1 MIRTAR
7 PLALLTLV
15 GILAACGDADVPV
28 ASETVA
34 QGPLTLVVRGEG
46 ELRSAKP
53 TPLTVPGKNWA
64 QRQVEWMVPEGSLV
78 KKGELLARF
87 ISPEGEQQLAQAM
100 IDLQRNA
107 LARAAKESG
116 LVSTQG
122 RVEVDLSQVAVQLG
136 IAQRYAD
143 ADLSTVARNQVLD
156 AVEDKEYLQV
166 RQGVL
171 QWQRDQSGVRG
182 GAELAVLDAQRA
194 TFDMNAQTRK
204 ADLDALELRAPN
216 DGVLLLATNWSGDK
230 PMVGANL
237 RAGFEFGNL
246 PDTSTMEVEIDL
258 PQIEAQGVQAG
269 AAVVLH
275 PLGRPD
281 QRIDSKLSWVAS
293 AAKVRNRESPVK
305 FLSMSAP
312 IPADAIERYRL
323 IPGQRFAASVV
334 LLDARDAI
342 AVPNVAIEQ
351 RDDRHWVQVKQ
362 GNDYVAREV
371 KLGVRGTARSQVL
384 SGLEPGDQ
392 VRLSQVEVPAPGD
405 DSDKDADKD
414 KDTTDADDDGADD
427 DAEGK
432 RA

>member
-1 MIRTAR
+1 MKRMTR
-7 PLALLTLV
+7 SVFVLALAMA
-15 GILAACGDADVPV
+15 LAACGSDEMPV

-34 QGPLTLVVRGEG
+34 QGPLVITVRGEG
-46 ELRSAKP
+46 ELRSSKP

-64 QRQVEWMVPEGSLV
+64 QRQVVEMVPEGSLV
-78 KKGELLARF
+78 KKGEVLARF
-87 ISPEGEQQLAQAM
+87 VSPEGEQQLAQAM

-116 LVSTQG
+116 LESAQG
-122 RVEVDLSQVAVQLG
+122 RVEVDLSLVAVQLG

-156 AVEDKEYLQV
+156 AIEDKEYLQV

-171 QWQRDQSGVRG
+171 QSQRDQSDVRG

-194 TFDMNAQTRK
+194 TFDMTAKTRK
-204 ADLDALELRAPN
+204 DDLDALELRAPN

-237 RAGFEFGNL
+237 RAGFEFGTL
-246 PDTSTMEVEIDL
+246 PDTSAMEVEIDL

-269 AAVVLH
+269 DAVVLH

-305 FLSMSAP
+305 FLSMRAP
-312 IPADAIERYRL
+312 VPADAIERYRL

-334 LLDARDAI
+334 LLDAKDAM

-362 GNDYVAREV
+362 GADYVAREV
-371 KLGVRGTARSQVL
+371 TLGVRGTARSQVVK
-384 SGLEPGDQ
+384 GLKPGDQ

-405 DSDKDADKD
+405 EAKDKDA
-414 KDTTDADDDGADD
+414 TGADGDAAAND
-427 DAEGK
+427 DIEGK
-432 RA
+432 NA

>member
-1 MIRTAR
+1 MIRVLR
-7 PLALLTLV
+7 PALV
-15 GILAACGDADVPV
+15 MGVAAALAACGSDEMPV

-34 QGPLTLVVRGEG
+34 QGALTISVRGEG

-64 QRQVEWMVPEGSLV
+64 QRQVVEMVPEGSLV
-78 KKGELLARF
+78 KKGDVLARF
-87 ISPEGEQQLAQAM
+87 VSPEGEQQLAQAM

-116 LVSTQG
+116 LESTQG
-122 RVEVDLSQVAVQLG
+122 RVEVDLSLVAVQLG

-156 AVEDKEYLQV
+156 AIEDKEYLQV
-166 RQGVL
+166 RQGTL

-194 TFDMNAQTRK
+194 TFDMTAKTRK
-204 ADLDALELRAPN
+204 DDLDALELRAPN

-237 RAGFEFGNL
+237 RAGFEFGSL

-269 AAVVLH
+269 DAVVLH

-281 QRIDSKLSWVAS
+281 QRIASKLSWVAS

-305 FLSMSAP
+305 FLSMRAP

-334 LLDARDAI
+334 LLDAKDAM

-362 GNDYVAREV
+362 GGDYVAREV
-371 KLGVRGTARSQVL
+371 TLGVRGTARSQVL
-384 SGLEPGDQ
+384 TGLKPGDQ

-405 DSDKDADKD
+405 DADDKD
-414 KDTTDADDDGADD
+414 KTDADGGDGKG
-427 DAEGK
+427 DATEGK
-432 RA
+432 TA

>member
-1 MIRTAR
+1 MIRRLRCA
-7 PLALLTLV
+7 ALLGVGMLV
-15 GILAACGDADVPV
+15 AACGSDEMPV

-34 QGPLTLVVRGEG
+34 QGPLTISVRGEG

-53 TPLTVPGKNWA
+53 TPLNVPGKNWA
-64 QRQVEWMVPEGSLV
+64 QRQVEWMLPEGSLV
-78 KKGELLARF
+78 KKGDVLARF
-87 ISPEGEQQLAQAM
+87 VSPEGEQQLAQAM

-116 LVSTQG
+116 LESAQG
-122 RVEVDLSQVAVQLG
+122 RVEVDLSRVAVQLG
-136 IAQRYAD
+136 IAQRYAG

-156 AVEDKEYLQV
+156 AIEDREYLQV

-194 TFDMNAQTRK
+194 TFDMSAKTRK
-204 ADLDALELRAPN
+204 DDLEALELRAPN
-216 DGVLLLATNWSGDK
+216 DGVLLLAANWSGDK
-230 PMVGANL
+230 PTVGANL
-237 RAGFEFGNL
+237 RAGFEFGSL

-269 AAVVLH
+269 DAVVLH

-281 QRIDSKLSWVAS
+281 QRIDSRLSWVAS

-305 FLSMSAP
+305 FLSMRAP

-334 LLDARDAI
+334 LLDAKNAM

-362 GNDYVAREV
+362 GNDYVSREV

-384 SGLEPGDQ
+384 SGLKPGEQ

-405 DSDKDADKD
+405 DGSVKDKDAGDAGGDGK
-414 KDTTDADDDGADD
+414 DADV
-427 DAEGK
+427 AEGK
-432 RA
+432 TA

>member
-1 MIRTAR
+1 MTRGLR
-7 PLALLTLV
+7 SALMV
-15 GILAACGDADVPV
+15 ALAAALVACGSDEMPV
-28 ASETVA
+28 ASETVV
-34 QGPLTLVVRGEG
+34 QGPLTISVRGEG

-53 TPLTVPGKNWA
+53 TPLNVPGKNWA
-64 QRQVEWMVPEGSLV
+64 QRQVAWMLPEGTLV
-78 KKGELLARF
+78 KKGDVLARF
-87 ISPEGEQQLAQAM
+87 VSPEGEQQLAQAM

-116 LVSTQG
+116 LESTQG
-122 RVEVDLSQVAVQLG
+122 RVEVDLSLVAVQLG

-156 AVEDKEYLQV
+156 AIEDKEYLQV
-166 RQGVL
+166 RQGTL

-194 TFDMNAQTRK
+194 TFDMAAKTRK
-204 ADLDALELRAPN
+204 DDLDALELRAPN

-237 RAGFEFGNL
+237 RAGFEFGSL

-269 AAVVLH
+269 DAVVLH

-281 QRIDSKLSWVAS
+281 QRIASKLSWVAS

-305 FLSMSAP
+305 FLSMRAP
-312 IPADAIERYRL
+312 IPADAIERFRL

-334 LLDARDAI
+334 LLDAKDAM

-362 GNDYVAREV
+362 GGDYVAREV
-371 KLGVRGTARSQVL
+371 TLGVRGTARSQVL
-384 SGLEPGDQ
+384 TGLKPGDQ

-405 DSDKDADKD
+405 DADDMDK
-414 KDTTDADDDGADD
+414 TDADGGDGQG
-427 DAEGK
+427 DASEGK
-432 RA
+432 TA

>member
-1 MIRTAR
+1 MIRRLRGA
-7 PLALLTLV
+7 ALLGVGMLV
-15 GILAACGDADVPV
+15 AACGSDEMPA

-34 QGPLTLVVRGEG
+34 QGPLTISVRGEG

-53 TPLTVPGKNWA
+53 TPLNVPGKNWA
-64 QRQVEWMVPEGSLV
+64 QRQVEWMLPEGSLV
-78 KKGELLARF
+78 KKGDVLARF
-87 ISPEGEQQLAQAM
+87 VSPEGEQQLAQAM

-116 LVSTQG
+116 LESAQG
-122 RVEVDLSQVAVQLG
+122 RVEVDLSRVAVQLG
-136 IAQRYAD
+136 IAQRYAG

-156 AVEDKEYLQV
+156 AIEDKEYLQV
-166 RQGVL
+166 RQSVL

-194 TFDMNAQTRK
+194 TFDMNAKTRK
-204 ADLDALELRAPN
+204 DDLEALELRAPN
-216 DGVLLLATNWSGDK
+216 DGVLLLAANWSGDK
-230 PMVGANL
+230 PTVGANL
-237 RAGFEFGNL
+237 RAGFEFGSL
-246 PDTSTMEVEIDL
+246 PDTSSMEVEIDL

-269 AAVVLH
+269 DAVVLH

-305 FLSMSAP
+305 YLSMRAP
-312 IPADAIERYRL
+312 IPADAIARYRL
-323 IPGQRFAASVV
+323 IPGQRFAASIV
-334 LLDARDAI
+334 LLDAKDAI
-342 AVPNVAIEQ
+342 AAPNVAIEQ

-362 GNDYVAREV
+362 GNDYVSREV

-384 SGLEPGDQ
+384 SGLKPGDQ

-414 KDTTDADDDGADD
+414 KDTTDADDDGAAD

>member
-1 MIRTAR
+1 MIRRLRGA
-7 PLALLTLV
+7 ALLGVGMLV
-15 GILAACGDADVPV
+15 AACGSDEMPA

-34 QGPLTLVVRGEG
+34 QGPLTISVRGEG

-53 TPLTVPGKNWA
+53 TPLNVPGKNWA
-64 QRQVEWMVPEGSLV
+64 QRQVEWMLPEGSLV
-78 KKGELLARF
+78 KKGDVLARF
-87 ISPEGEQQLAQAM
+87 VSPEGEQQLAQAM

-116 LVSTQG
+116 LESAQG
-122 RVEVDLSQVAVQLG
+122 RVEVDLSRVAVQLG
-136 IAQRYAD
+136 IAQRYAG

-156 AVEDKEYLQV
+156 AIEDREYLQV

-194 TFDMNAQTRK
+194 TFDMSAKTRK
-204 ADLDALELRAPN
+204 DDLEALELRAPN
-216 DGVLLLATNWSGDK
+216 DGVLLLAANWSGDK
-230 PMVGANL
+230 PTVGANL
-237 RAGFEFGNL
+237 RAGFEFGSL
-246 PDTSTMEVEIDL
+246 PDTSSMEVEIDL

-269 AAVVLH
+269 DAVVLH

-305 FLSMSAP
+305 YLSMRAP
-312 IPADAIERYRL
+312 IPADAIARYRL

-334 LLDARDAI
+334 LLDAKDAI

-362 GNDYVAREV
+362 GNDYVSREV

-384 SGLEPGDQ
+384 SGLKPGDQ
-392 VRLSQVEVPAPGD
+392 VRLSQVEVPVPGD

-414 KDTTDADDDGADD
+414 KDTTDADDDGAAD

>member
-1 MIRTAR
+1 MIRRLRGA
-7 PLALLTLV
+7 ALLGVGMLV
-15 GILAACGDADVPV
+15 AACGSDEMPA

-34 QGPLTLVVRGEG
+34 QGPLTISVRGEG

-53 TPLTVPGKNWA
+53 TPLNVPGKNWA
-64 QRQVEWMVPEGSLV
+64 QRQVEWMLPEGSLV
-78 KKGELLARF
+78 KKGDVLARF
-87 ISPEGEQQLAQAM
+87 VSPEGEQQLAQAM

-116 LVSTQG
+116 LESAQG
-122 RVEVDLSQVAVQLG
+122 RVEVDLSRVAVQLG
-136 IAQRYAD
+136 IAQRYAG

-156 AVEDKEYLQV
+156 AIEDKEYLQV
-166 RQGVL
+166 RQSVL

-194 TFDMNAQTRK
+194 TFDMNAKTRK
-204 ADLDALELRAPN
+204 DDLEALELRAPN
-216 DGVLLLATNWSGDK
+216 DGVLLLAANWSGDK
-230 PMVGANL
+230 PTVGANL
-237 RAGFEFGNL
+237 RAGFEFGSL
-246 PDTSTMEVEIDL
+246 PDTSSMEVEIDL

-269 AAVVLH
+269 DAVVLH

-305 FLSMSAP
+305 YLSMRAP
-312 IPADAIERYRL
+312 IPADAIARYRL
-323 IPGQRFAASVV
+323 IPGQRFAASIV
-334 LLDARDAI
+334 LLDAKDAI

-362 GNDYVAREV
+362 GNDYVSREV

-384 SGLEPGDQ
+384 SGLKPGDQ

-414 KDTTDADDDGADD
+414 KDTTDADDDGAAD

>member
-1 MIRTAR
+1 MTR
-7 PLALLTLV
+7 ALRSALMV
-15 GILAACGDADVPV
+15 ALAAALVACGSDEMPV
-28 ASETVA
+28 ASETVV
-34 QGPLTLVVRGEG
+34 QGPLTISVRGEG

-53 TPLTVPGKNWA
+53 TPLNVPGKNWA
-64 QRQVEWMVPEGSLV
+64 QRQVAWMLPEGTLV
-78 KKGELLARF
+78 KKGDVLARF
-87 ISPEGEQQLAQAM
+87 VSPEREQQLAQAM

-116 LVSTQG
+116 LESTQG
-122 RVEVDLSQVAVQLG
+122 RVEVDLSLVAVQLG

-156 AVEDKEYLQV
+156 AIEDKEYLQV
-166 RQGVL
+166 RQGTL

-194 TFDMNAQTRK
+194 TFDMAAKTRK
-204 ADLDALELRAPN
+204 DDLDALELRAPN

-237 RAGFEFGNL
+237 RAGFEFGSL

-269 AAVVLH
+269 DAVVLH
-275 PLGRPD
+275 LLGRPD
-281 QRIDSKLSWVAS
+281 QRIASKLSWVAS

-305 FLSMSAP
+305 FLSMRAP

-334 LLDARDAI
+334 LLDAKDAM

-384 SGLEPGDQ
+384 TGLKPGDE

-405 DSDKDADKD
+405 DADDKD
-414 KDTTDADDDGADD
+414 KADADGSDGQGD

-432 RA
+432 TA

>member
-1 MIRTAR
+1 MMPITRVASV
-7 PLALLTLV
+7 LACA
-15 GILAACGDADVPV
+15 LAVTACGSPEVPV

-34 QGPLTLVVRGEG
+34 RGALTLSVRGEG

-53 TPLTVPGKNWA
+53 TPLIVPGKNWSA
-64 QRQVEWMVPEGSLV
+64 RQVEWMVPEGSLV
-78 KKGELLARF
+78 KKGDLLARF

-116 LVSTQG
+116 LDATQG

-136 IAQRYAD
+136 IAQRYAE

-156 AVEDKEYLQV
+156 AIEDKEYLQV

-171 QWQRDQSGVRG
+171 QWQRDQSDVRG

-204 ADLDALELRAPN
+204 GDLDALELRAPN
-216 DGVLLLATNWSGDK
+216 DGVLLLAANWSGDK

-237 RAGFEFGNL
+237 RAGFEFGSL
-246 PDTSTMEVEIDL
+246 PDTSAMEVEIDL
-258 PQIEAQGVQAG
+258 PQIEAQGVQPG
-269 AAVVLH
+269 DAVVLH

-305 FLSMSAP
+305 FLSMRAP
-312 IPADAIERYRL
+312 IPSSAVEKYRL
-323 IPGQRFAASVV
+323 IPGQRFAAAVV
-334 LLDARDAI
+334 LLEAKDAM

-384 SGLEPGDQ
+384 SGLKPGDQ
-392 VRLSQVEVPAPGD
+392 VRLSQIEVPAPGD
-405 DSDKDADKD
+405 GDKEQDK
-414 KDTTDADDDGADD
+414 TD
-427 DAEGK
+427 DAGDDAATGDAGGK
-432 RA
+432 NA

>member
-1 MIRTAR
+1 MIQRMRCT
-7 PLALLTLV
+7 ALLSV
-15 GILAACGDADVPV
+15 GLLLAACGSDEMPV

-34 QGPLTLVVRGEG
+34 KGPVTIHVRGEG

-53 TPLTVPGKNWA
+53 TPLNVPGKNWA
-64 QRQVEWMVPEGSLV
+64 QRQVEWMLPEGSLV
-78 KKGELLARF
+78 KKGDVLARF
-87 ISPEGEQQLAQAM
+87 VSPEGEQQLAQAM

-116 LVSTQG
+116 LDSAQG
-122 RVEVDLSQVAVQLG
+122 RVEVDLSRVAVQLG

-156 AVEDKEYLQV
+156 AIEDKEYLQV

-194 TFDMNAQTRK
+194 TFDMNAKTRK
-204 ADLDALELRAPN
+204 DDLEALELRAPN
-216 DGVLLLATNWSGDK
+216 DGVLLLAANWSGDK
-230 PMVGANL
+230 PTVGANL
-237 RAGFEFGNL
+237 RAGFEFGSL
-246 PDTSTMEVEIDL
+246 PDTSAMEVEIDL

-269 AAVVLH
+269 DAVVLH

-281 QRIDSKLSWVAS
+281 QRIDSTLSWVAS

-305 FLSMSAP
+305 FLSMRAP
-312 IPADAIERYRL
+312 IPAEAIERYRL

-334 LLDARDAI
+334 LLDAKDAM

-371 KLGVRGTARSQVL
+371 TLGVRGTARSQVL
-384 SGLEPGDQ
+384 SGLKPGEQ

-405 DSDKDADKD
+405 DGNAKDKDA
-414 KDTTDADDDGADD
+414 TDGEDAATD

-432 RA
+432 TA

>member
-1 MIRTAR
+1 MIRMTR
-7 PLALLTLV
+7 VGTLLAV
-15 GILAACGDADVPV
+15 AVAVAAALAACGKDEMPV

-34 QGPLTLVVRGEG
+34 QGPLTISVRGEG
-46 ELRSAKP
+46 ELRSSKP

-78 KKGELLARF
+78 KKGDVLARF
-87 ISPEGEQQLAQAM
+87 VSPEGEQQLAQAM

-116 LVSTQG
+116 LESAQG
-122 RVEVDLSQVAVQLG
+122 RVEVDLSLVAVQLG

-156 AVEDKEYLQV
+156 AIEDKEYLQV
-166 RQGVL
+166 RRGVL
-171 QWQRDQSGVRG
+171 QWQRDQSDVRG

-194 TFDMNAQTRK
+194 TFDMTAKTRQ
-204 ADLDALELRAPN
+204 DDMDALELRAPN
-216 DGVLLLATNWSGDK
+216 DGVLLLAANWSGDK

-237 RAGFEFGNL
+237 RAGFEFGTL
-246 PDTSTMEVEIDL
+246 PDTSAMEVEIDL

-269 AAVVLH
+269 DAVVLH

-281 QRIDSKLSWVAS
+281 QRIASKLSWVAS

-305 FLSMSAP
+305 FLSMRAP

-334 LLDARDAI
+334 MLDAKDAM

-362 GNDYVAREV
+362 GSDYVAREV
-371 KLGVRGTARSQVL
+371 TLGVRGTARSQVVK
-384 SGLEPGDQ
+384 GLKPGDQ

-405 DSDKDADKD
+405 DAKDKDA
-414 KDTTDADDDGADD
+414 TDADGDAGAEDKQGNN
-427 DAEGK
+427 A
-432 RA
+432 

>member
-1 MIRTAR
+1 MMPITRVASV
-7 PLALLTLV
+7 LACA
-15 GILAACGDADVPV
+15 LAVTACGAPEVPV

-34 QGPLTLVVRGEG
+34 RGALTLSVRGEG

-53 TPLTVPGKNWA
+53 TPLIVPGKNWSA
-64 QRQVEWMVPEGSLV
+64 RQVEWMVPEGSLV
-78 KKGELLARF
+78 KKGDLLARF

-116 LVSTQG
+116 LDAIQG

-136 IAQRYAD
+136 IAQRYAE

-156 AVEDKEYLQV
+156 AIEDKEYLQV

-171 QWQRDQSGVRG
+171 QWQRDQSDVRG

-204 ADLDALELRAPN
+204 GDLDALELRAPN
-216 DGVLLLATNWSGDK
+216 DGVLLLAANWSGDK

-237 RAGFEFGNL
+237 RAGFEFGSL
-246 PDTSTMEVEIDL
+246 PDTSAMEVEIDL

-269 AAVVLH
+269 DAVVLH

-305 FLSMSAP
+305 FLSMRAP
-312 IPADAIERYRL
+312 IPSSAVEKYRL
-323 IPGQRFAASVV
+323 IPGQRFAAAVV
-334 LLDARDAI
+334 LLEAKDAM

-392 VRLSQVEVPAPGD
+392 VRLSQIEVPAPGD
-405 DSDKDADKD
+405 DDKEQDK
-414 KDTTDADDDGADD
+414 TDAAGD
-427 DAEGK
+427 DAATGDAGGK
-432 RA
+432 NA

>member
-1 MIRTAR
+1 MMPITRVASV
-7 PLALLTLV
+7 LACA
-15 GILAACGDADVPV
+15 LAVTACGAPEVPV

-34 QGPLTLVVRGEG
+34 RGALTLSVRGEG

-53 TPLTVPGKNWA
+53 TPLIVPGKNWSA
-64 QRQVEWMVPEGSLV
+64 RQVEWMVPEGSLV
-78 KKGELLARF
+78 KKGDLLARF

-116 LVSTQG
+116 LDATQG

-136 IAQRYAD
+136 IAQRYAE

-156 AVEDKEYLQV
+156 AIEDKEYLQV

-171 QWQRDQSGVRG
+171 QWQRDQSDVRG

-204 ADLDALELRAPN
+204 GDLDALELRAPN
-216 DGVLLLATNWSGDK
+216 DGVLLLAANWSGDK

-237 RAGFEFGNL
+237 RAGFEFGSL
-246 PDTSTMEVEIDL
+246 PDTSAMEVEIDL

-269 AAVVLH
+269 DAVVLH

-305 FLSMSAP
+305 FLSMRAP
-312 IPADAIERYRL
+312 IPSSAVEKYRL
-323 IPGQRFAASVV
+323 IPGQRFAAAVV
-334 LLDARDAI
+334 LLEAKDAM

-392 VRLSQVEVPAPGD
+392 VRLSQIEVPAPGD
-405 DSDKDADKD
+405 DDKEQDKTDDAGD
-414 KDTTDADDDGADD
+414 DAATG

-432 RA
+432 SA

>member
-1 MIRTAR
+1 MMPITRVASV
-7 PLALLTLV
+7 LACA
-15 GILAACGDADVPV
+15 LAVTACGAPEVPV

-34 QGPLTLVVRGEG
+34 RGALTLSVRGEG

-53 TPLTVPGKNWA
+53 TPLIVPGKNWSA
-64 QRQVEWMVPEGSLV
+64 RQVEWMVPEGSLV
-78 KKGELLARF
+78 KKGDLLARF

-116 LVSTQG
+116 LDATQG

-136 IAQRYAD
+136 IAQRYAE

-156 AVEDKEYLQV
+156 AIEDKEYLQV

-171 QWQRDQSGVRG
+171 QWQRDQSDVRG

-204 ADLDALELRAPN
+204 GDLDALELRAPN
-216 DGVLLLATNWSGDK
+216 DGVLLLAANWSGDK

-237 RAGFEFGNL
+237 RAGFEFGSL
-246 PDTSTMEVEIDL
+246 PDTSAMEVEIDL

-269 AAVVLH
+269 DAVVLH

-305 FLSMSAP
+305 FLSMRAP
-312 IPADAIERYRL
+312 IPSSAVEKYRL
-323 IPGQRFAASVV
+323 IPGQRFAAAVV
-334 LLDARDAI
+334 LLEAKDAM

-392 VRLSQVEVPAPGD
+392 VRLSQIEVPAPGD
-405 DSDKDADKD
+405 DDKEQDK
-414 KDTTDADDDGADD
+414 TDAAGD
-427 DAEGK
+427 DAATGDAGGK
-432 RA
+432 NA

>member
-1 MIRTAR
+1 MIRRLRCA
-7 PLALLTLV
+7 ALLGVGMLV
-15 GILAACGDADVPV
+15 AACGSDEMPV

-34 QGPLTLVVRGEG
+34 QGPLTISVRGEG

-53 TPLTVPGKNWA
+53 TPLNVPGKNWA
-64 QRQVEWMVPEGSLV
+64 QRQVEWMLPEGSLV
-78 KKGELLARF
+78 KKGDVLARF
-87 ISPEGEQQLAQAM
+87 VSPEGEQQLAQAM

-116 LVSTQG
+116 LESAQG
-122 RVEVDLSQVAVQLG
+122 RVEVDLSRVAVQLG
-136 IAQRYAD
+136 IAQRYAG

-156 AVEDKEYLQV
+156 AIEDREYLQV

-194 TFDMNAQTRK
+194 TFDMSAKTRK
-204 ADLDALELRAPN
+204 DDLEALELRAPN
-216 DGVLLLATNWSGDK
+216 DGVLLLAANWSGDK
-230 PMVGANL
+230 PTVGANL
-237 RAGFEFGNL
+237 RAGFEFGSL

-258 PQIEAQGVQAG
+258 PQIEAQGVQAVD
-269 AAVVLH
+269 AVVLH

-281 QRIDSKLSWVAS
+281 QRIDSRLSWVAS

-305 FLSMSAP
+305 FLSMRAP

-334 LLDARDAI
+334 LLDAKNAM

-362 GNDYVAREV
+362 GNDYVSREV

-384 SGLEPGDQ
+384 SGLKPGEQ

-405 DSDKDADKD
+405 DGSVKDKDAGDAGGDGKD
-414 KDTTDADDDGADD
+414 AD

-432 RA
+432 TA

>member
-1 MIRTAR
+1 MIRRLRCA
-7 PLALLTLV
+7 ALLGVGMLV
-15 GILAACGDADVPV
+15 AACGSDEMPV

-34 QGPLTLVVRGEG
+34 QGPLTISVRGEG

-53 TPLTVPGKNWA
+53 TPLNVPGKNWA
-64 QRQVEWMVPEGSLV
+64 QRQVEWMLPEGSLV
-78 KKGELLARF
+78 KKGDVLARF
-87 ISPEGEQQLAQAM
+87 VSPEGEQQLAQAM

-116 LVSTQG
+116 LESAQG
-122 RVEVDLSQVAVQLG
+122 RVEVDLSRVAVQLG
-136 IAQRYAD
+136 IAQRYAG

-156 AVEDKEYLQV
+156 AIEDREYLQV

-194 TFDMNAQTRK
+194 TFDMNAKTRK
-204 ADLDALELRAPN
+204 DDLEALELRAPN
-216 DGVLLLATNWSGDK
+216 DGVLLLAANWSGDK
-230 PMVGANL
+230 PTVGANL
-237 RAGFEFGNL
+237 RAGFEFGSL

-269 AAVVLH
+269 DAVVLH

-281 QRIDSKLSWVAS
+281 QRIDSRLSWVAS

-305 FLSMSAP
+305 FLSMRAP

-334 LLDARDAI
+334 LLDAKNAM

-362 GNDYVAREV
+362 GNDYVSREV
-371 KLGVRGTARSQVL
+371 KLGARGTARSQVL
-384 SGLEPGDQ
+384 SGLKPGEQ

-405 DSDKDADKD
+405 DGSVKDKDAGDAGGDGKD
-414 KDTTDADDDGADD
+414 AD

-432 RA
+432 TA

>member
-1 MIRTAR
+1 MTRVMR
-7 PLALLTLV
+7 PMMALVLAAS
-15 GILAACGDADVPV
+15 LAACGRDATPV
-28 ASETVA
+28 ASETVV
-34 QGPLTLVVRGEG
+34 QGPLVIRVLGEG

-53 TPLTVPGKNWA
+53 TPLNVPGKNWA
-64 QRQVEWMVPEGSLV
+64 QRQVEWMVPEGTLV
-78 KKGELLARF
+78 KKGDVLARF
-87 ISPEGEQQLAQAM
+87 VSPEGEQQLAQAM

-116 LVSTQG
+116 LESTQG
-122 RVEVDLSQVAVQLG
+122 RVEVDLSRVAVQLG

-156 AVEDKEYLQV
+156 AIEDKEYLQV

-171 QWQRDQSGVRG
+171 QWQRDQSDVRG

-194 TFDMNAQTRK
+194 TFDMNAKTHR
-204 ADLDALELRAPN
+204 DDMDALELRAPN
-216 DGVLLLATNWSGDK
+216 DGVLLLAANWSGDK

-237 RAGFEFGNL
+237 RAGFEFGSL

-269 AAVVLH
+269 DAVVLH

-281 QRIDSKLSWVAS
+281 QRIDSTLSWVAS

-305 FLSMSAP
+305 FLSMRAP

-334 LLDARDAI
+334 LLDAKDAM

-351 RDDRHWVQVKQ
+351 RDERHWVQVKQ
-362 GNDYVAREV
+362 GRDYVAREV
-371 KLGVRGTARSQVL
+371 TLGVRGTARSQVL
-384 SGLEPGDQ
+384 TGLKPGDQ
-392 VRLSQVEVPAPGD
+392 VRLSQVEVPVPGD
-405 DSDKDADKD
+405 DAGDKD
-414 KDTTDADDDGADD
+414 KTDAEGGDGNGD

-432 RA
+432 TA

>member
-1 MIRTAR
+1 MIRRLRCA
-7 PLALLTLV
+7 ALLGVGMLV
-15 GILAACGDADVPV
+15 AACGSDEMPV

-34 QGPLTLVVRGEG
+34 QGPLTISVRGEG

-53 TPLTVPGKNWA
+53 TPLNVPGKNWA
-64 QRQVEWMVPEGSLV
+64 QRQVEWMLPEGSLV
-78 KKGELLARF
+78 KKGDVLARF
-87 ISPEGEQQLAQAM
+87 VSPEGEQQLAQAM

-116 LVSTQG
+116 LESAQG
-122 RVEVDLSQVAVQLG
+122 RVEVDLSRVAVQLG
-136 IAQRYAD
+136 IAQRYAG

-156 AVEDKEYLQV
+156 AIEDREYLQV

-194 TFDMNAQTRK
+194 TFDMNAKTRK
-204 ADLDALELRAPN
+204 DDLEALELRAPN
-216 DGVLLLATNWSGDK
+216 DGVLLLAANWSGDK
-230 PMVGANL
+230 PTVGANL
-237 RAGFEFGNL
+237 RAGFEFGSL

-269 AAVVLH
+269 DAVVLH

-281 QRIDSKLSWVAS
+281 QRIDSRLSWVAS

-305 FLSMSAP
+305 FLSMRAP

-334 LLDARDAI
+334 LLDAKNAME
-342 AVPNVAIEQ
+342 VPNVAIEQ

-362 GNDYVAREV
+362 GNDYVSREV

-384 SGLEPGDQ
+384 SGLKPGEQ

-405 DSDKDADKD
+405 DGSVKDKDAGDAGGDGKD
-414 KDTTDADDDGADD
+414 AD

-432 RA
+432 TA

>member
-1 MIRTAR
+1 MMPITRVASV
-7 PLALLTLV
+7 LACA
-15 GILAACGDADVPV
+15 LAVTACGAPEVPV

-34 QGPLTLVVRGEG
+34 RGALTLSVRGEG

-53 TPLTVPGKNWA
+53 TPLIVPGKNWSA
-64 QRQVEWMVPEGSLV
+64 RQVEWMVPEGSLV
-78 KKGELLARF
+78 KKGDLLARF

-116 LVSTQG
+116 LDATQG

-136 IAQRYAD
+136 IAQRYAE

-156 AVEDKEYLQV
+156 AIEDKEYLQV

-171 QWQRDQSGVRG
+171 QWQRDQSDVRG

-204 ADLDALELRAPN
+204 GDLDALELRAPN
-216 DGVLLLATNWSGDK
+216 DGVLLLAANWSGDK

-237 RAGFEFGNL
+237 RAGFEFGSL
-246 PDTSTMEVEIDL
+246 PDTSAMEVEIDL

-269 AAVVLH
+269 DAVVLH

-305 FLSMSAP
+305 FLSMRAP
-312 IPADAIERYRL
+312 IPSSAVEKYRL
-323 IPGQRFAASVV
+323 IPGQRFAAAVV
-334 LLDARDAI
+334 LLEAKDAM

-392 VRLSQVEVPAPGD
+392 VRLSQIEVPAPGD
-405 DSDKDADKD
+405 DDKEQDK
-414 KDTTDADDDGADD
+414 TD
-427 DAEGK
+427 DAGDDAATGDAGGK
-432 RA
+432 NA

>member
-1 MIRTAR
+1 MIRRLRCA
-7 PLALLTLV
+7 ALLGVGMLV
-15 GILAACGDADVPV
+15 AACGSDEMPV

-34 QGPLTLVVRGEG
+34 QGPLTISVRGEG

-53 TPLTVPGKNWA
+53 TPLNVPGKNWA
-64 QRQVEWMVPEGSLV
+64 QRQVEWMLPEGSLV
-78 KKGELLARF
+78 KKGDVLARF
-87 ISPEGEQQLAQAM
+87 VSPEGEQQLAQAM

-116 LVSTQG
+116 LESAQG
-122 RVEVDLSQVAVQLG
+122 RVEVDLSRVAVQLG
-136 IAQRYAD
+136 IAQRYAG

-156 AVEDKEYLQV
+156 AIEDREYLQV

-194 TFDMNAQTRK
+194 TFDMNAKTRK
-204 ADLDALELRAPN
+204 DDLEALELRAPN
-216 DGVLLLATNWSGDK
+216 DGVLLLAANWSGDK
-230 PMVGANL
+230 PTVGANL
-237 RAGFEFGNL
+237 RAGFEFGSL

-269 AAVVLH
+269 DAVVLH

-281 QRIDSKLSWVAS
+281 QRIDSRLSWVAS

-305 FLSMSAP
+305 FLSMRAP

-334 LLDARDAI
+334 LLDAKHAM

-384 SGLEPGDQ
+384 SGLKPGEQ

-405 DSDKDADKD
+405 DGSVKDKDAGDAGGDGKD
-414 KDTTDADDDGADD
+414 AD

-432 RA
+432 TA

>member
-1 MIRTAR
+1 MIRNAR
-7 PLALLTLV
+7 SLTVLV
-15 GILAACGDADVPV
+15 LVAALAACGDADVPV

-34 QGPLTLVVRGEG
+34 RGPLTLVVRGEG

-171 QWQRDQSGVRG
+171 QWQRDHSGVRG

-237 RAGFEFGNL
+237 RAGFEFGSL

-281 QRIDSKLSWVAS
+281 QRIDSALSWVAS

-305 FLSMSAP
+305 FLSMRAP
-312 IPADAIERYRL
+312 IPAQAIERFRL

-334 LLDARDAI
+334 LLDAKDAI
-342 AVPNVAIEQ
+342 GVPNVAIEQ

-362 GNDYVAREV
+362 GGDYVAREV
-371 KLGVRGTARSQVL
+371 TLGVRGTARSQVMK
-384 SGLEPGDQ
+384 GLQPGDL
-392 VRLSQVEVPAPGD
+392 VRLSQADVPAPGD
-405 DSDKDADKD
+405 KDDDKDAADGD
-414 KDTTDADDDGADD
+414 GSRDADNTG
-427 DAEGK
+427 DAQEK
-432 RA
+432 QA

>member
-1 MIRTAR
+1 MTRGLR
-7 PLALLTLV
+7 SALMV
-15 GILAACGDADVPV
+15 ALAAALVACGSDEMPV
-28 ASETVA
+28 ASETVV
-34 QGPLTLVVRGEG
+34 QGPLTISVRGEG

-53 TPLTVPGKNWA
+53 TPLNVPGKNWA
-64 QRQVEWMVPEGSLV
+64 QRQVAWMLPEGTLV
-78 KKGELLARF
+78 KKGDVLARF
-87 ISPEGEQQLAQAM
+87 VSPEGEQQLAQAM

-116 LVSTQG
+116 LESTQG
-122 RVEVDLSQVAVQLG
+122 RVEVDLSLVAVQLG

-156 AVEDKEYLQV
+156 AIEDKEYLQV
-166 RQGVL
+166 RQGTL

-194 TFDMNAQTRK
+194 TFEMAAKTRK
-204 ADLDALELRAPN
+204 DDLDALELRAPN

-237 RAGFEFGNL
+237 RAGFEFGSL

-269 AAVVLH
+269 DAVVLH

-281 QRIDSKLSWVAS
+281 QRIASKLSWVAS

-305 FLSMSAP
+305 FLSMRAP

-334 LLDARDAI
+334 LLDAKDAM

-371 KLGVRGTARSQVL
+371 TLGVRGTARSQVL
-384 SGLEPGDQ
+384 TGLKPGDQ

-405 DSDKDADKD
+405 DADDKD
-414 KDTTDADDDGADD
+414 KTDADGGDGKG
-427 DAEGK
+427 DASEGK
-432 RA
+432 TA

>member
-1 MIRTAR
+1 MIRRLRCA
-7 PLALLTLV
+7 ALLGVGMLV
-15 GILAACGDADVPV
+15 AACGSDEMPV

-34 QGPLTLVVRGEG
+34 QGPLTISVRGEG

-53 TPLTVPGKNWA
+53 TPLNVPGKNWA
-64 QRQVEWMVPEGSLV
+64 QRQVEWMLPEGSLV
-78 KKGELLARF
+78 KKGHVLARF
-87 ISPEGEQQLAQAM
+87 VSPEGEQQLAQAM

-116 LVSTQG
+116 LESAQG
-122 RVEVDLSQVAVQLG
+122 RVEVDLSRVAVQLG
-136 IAQRYAD
+136 IAQRYAG

-156 AVEDKEYLQV
+156 AIEDREYLQV

-194 TFDMNAQTRK
+194 TFDMSAKTRK
-204 ADLDALELRAPN
+204 DDLEALELRAPN
-216 DGVLLLATNWSGDK
+216 DGVLLLAANWSGDK
-230 PMVGANL
+230 PTVGANL
-237 RAGFEFGNL
+237 RAGFEFGSL

-269 AAVVLH
+269 DAVVLH

-281 QRIDSKLSWVAS
+281 QRIDSRLSWVAS

-305 FLSMSAP
+305 FLSMRAP

-334 LLDARDAI
+334 LLDAKNAM

-362 GNDYVAREV
+362 GNDYVSREV

-384 SGLEPGDQ
+384 SGLKPGEQ

-405 DSDKDADKD
+405 DGSVKDKDAGDAGGDGKD
-414 KDTTDADDDGADD
+414 AD

-432 RA
+432 TA

>member
-1 MIRTAR
+1 MPITRVASV
-7 PLALLTLV
+7 LACA
-15 GILAACGDADVPV
+15 LAVTACGAPEVPV

-34 QGPLTLVVRGEG
+34 RGALTLSVRGEG

-53 TPLTVPGKNWA
+53 TPLIVPGKNWSA
-64 QRQVEWMVPEGSLV
+64 RQVEWMVPEGSLV
-78 KKGELLARF
+78 KKGDLLARF

-116 LVSTQG
+116 LDATQG

-136 IAQRYAD
+136 IAQRYAE

-156 AVEDKEYLQV
+156 AIEDKEYLQV

-171 QWQRDQSGVRG
+171 QWQRDQSDVRG

-204 ADLDALELRAPN
+204 GDLDALELRAPN
-216 DGVLLLATNWSGDK
+216 DGVLLLAANWSGDK

-237 RAGFEFGNL
+237 RAGFEFGSL
-246 PDTSTMEVEIDL
+246 PDTSAMEVEIEL

-269 AAVVLH
+269 DAVVLH

-305 FLSMSAP
+305 FLSMRAP
-312 IPADAIERYRL
+312 IPSSAVEKYRL
-323 IPGQRFAASVV
+323 IPGQRFAAAVV
-334 LLDARDAI
+334 LLEAKDAM

-384 SGLEPGDQ
+384 SGLKPGDQ
-392 VRLSQVEVPAPGD
+392 VRLSQIEVPAPGD
-405 DSDKDADKD
+405 DDKEQDKTDDA
-414 KDTTDADDDGADD
+414 GD

-432 RA
+432 NA

>member
-1 MIRTAR
+1 MIRRLRCA
-7 PLALLTLV
+7 ALLGVGMLV
-15 GILAACGDADVPV
+15 AACGSDEMPV

-34 QGPLTLVVRGEG
+34 QGPLTISVRGEG

-53 TPLTVPGKNWA
+53 TPLNVPGKNWA
-64 QRQVEWMVPEGSLV
+64 QRQVEWMLPEGSLV
-78 KKGELLARF
+78 KKGDVLARF
-87 ISPEGEQQLAQAM
+87 VSPEGEQQLAQAM

-116 LVSTQG
+116 LESAQG
-122 RVEVDLSQVAVQLG
+122 RVEVDLSRVAVQLG
-136 IAQRYAD
+136 IAQRYAG

-156 AVEDKEYLQV
+156 AIEDREYLQV

-194 TFDMNAQTRK
+194 TFDMSAKTRK
-204 ADLDALELRAPN
+204 DDLEALELRAPN
-216 DGVLLLATNWSGDK
+216 DGVLLLAANWSGDK
-230 PMVGANL
+230 PTVGANL
-237 RAGFEFGNL
+237 RAGFEFGSL

-269 AAVVLH
+269 DAVVLH

-281 QRIDSKLSWVAS
+281 QRIDSRLSWVAS

-305 FLSMSAP
+305 FLSMRAP

-334 LLDARDAI
+334 LLDAKNAM

-362 GNDYVAREV
+362 GNDYVSREV

-384 SGLEPGDQ
+384 SGLKPGEQ

-405 DSDKDADKD
+405 DGSVKDKDAGDAGGDGKD
-414 KDTTDADDDGADD
+414 GD

-432 RA
+432 TA

>member
-1 MIRTAR
+1 MPITRVASV
-7 PLALLTLV
+7 LACA
-15 GILAACGDADVPV
+15 LAVTACGAPKVPV

-34 QGPLTLVVRGEG
+34 RGALTLSVRGEG

-53 TPLTVPGKNWA
+53 TPLIVPGKNWSA
-64 QRQVEWMVPEGSLV
+64 RQVEWMVPEGSLV
-78 KKGELLARF
+78 KKGDLLARF

-116 LVSTQG
+116 LDATQG

-136 IAQRYAD
+136 IAQRYAE

-156 AVEDKEYLQV
+156 AIEDKEYLQV

-171 QWQRDQSGVRG
+171 QWQRDQSDVRG

-204 ADLDALELRAPN
+204 GDLDALELRAPN
-216 DGVLLLATNWSGDK
+216 DGVLLLAANWSGDK

-237 RAGFEFGNL
+237 RAGFEFGSL
-246 PDTSTMEVEIDL
+246 PDTSAMEVEIDL

-269 AAVVLH
+269 DAVVLH

-305 FLSMSAP
+305 FLSMRAP
-312 IPADAIERYRL
+312 IPSSAVEKYRL
-323 IPGQRFAASVV
+323 IPGQRFAAAVV
-334 LLDARDAI
+334 LLEAKDAM

-384 SGLEPGDQ
+384 SGLKPGDQ
-392 VRLSQVEVPAPGD
+392 VRLSQIEVPAPGD
-405 DSDKDADKD
+405 GDKEQDKTDDASDDAA
-414 KDTTDADDDGADD
+414 TG

-432 RA
+432 NA

>member
-1 MIRTAR
+1 MIRRLRCA
-7 PLALLTLV
+7 ALLGVGMLV
-15 GILAACGDADVPV
+15 AACGSDEMPV

-34 QGPLTLVVRGEG
+34 QGPLTISVRGEG

-53 TPLTVPGKNWA
+53 TPLNVPGKNWA
-64 QRQVEWMVPEGSLV
+64 QRQVEWMLPEGSLV
-78 KKGELLARF
+78 KKGDVLARF
-87 ISPEGEQQLAQAM
+87 VSPEGEQQLAQAM

-116 LVSTQG
+116 LESAQG
-122 RVEVDLSQVAVQLG
+122 RVEVDLSRVAVQLG
-136 IAQRYAD
+136 IAQRYAG

-156 AVEDKEYLQV
+156 AIEDREYLQV

-194 TFDMNAQTRK
+194 TFDMNAKTRK
-204 ADLDALELRAPN
+204 DDLEALELRAPN
-216 DGVLLLATNWSGDK
+216 DGVLLLAANWSGDK
-230 PMVGANL
+230 PTVGANL
-237 RAGFEFGNL
+237 RAGFEFGSL

-269 AAVVLH
+269 DAVVLH

-281 QRIDSKLSWVAS
+281 QRIDSRLSWVAS

-305 FLSMSAP
+305 FLSMRAP

-334 LLDARDAI
+334 LLDAKNAM

-362 GNDYVAREV
+362 GNDYVSREV

-384 SGLEPGDQ
+384 SGLKPGEQ

-405 DSDKDADKD
+405 DGSVKDKDAGDAGGDGKD
-414 KDTTDADDDGADD
+414 AD
-427 DAEGK
+427 DAEGE
-432 RA
+432 AA

>member
-1 MIRTAR
+1 MMPITRVASV
-7 PLALLTLV
+7 LACA
-15 GILAACGDADVPV
+15 LAVTACGAPEVPV

-34 QGPLTLVVRGEG
+34 RGALTLSVRGEG

-53 TPLTVPGKNWA
+53 TPLIVPGKNWSA
-64 QRQVEWMVPEGSLV
+64 RQVEWMVPEGSLV
-78 KKGELLARF
+78 KKGDLLARF

-116 LVSTQG
+116 LDATQG

-136 IAQRYAD
+136 IAQRYAE

-156 AVEDKEYLQV
+156 AIEDKEYLQV

-171 QWQRDQSGVRG
+171 QWQRDQSDVRG

-204 ADLDALELRAPN
+204 GDLDALELRAPN
-216 DGVLLLATNWSGDK
+216 DGVLLLAANWSGDK

-237 RAGFEFGNL
+237 RAGFEFGSL
-246 PDTSTMEVEIDL
+246 PDTSAMEVEIDL

-269 AAVVLH
+269 DAVVLH

-305 FLSMSAP
+305 FLSMRAP
-312 IPADAIERYRL
+312 IPSSAVEKYRL
-323 IPGQRFAASVV
+323 IPGQRFAAAVV
-334 LLDARDAI
+334 LLEAKDAM

-384 SGLEPGDQ
+384 SGLKPGDQ
-392 VRLSQVEVPAPGD
+392 VRLSQIEVPAPGD
-405 DSDKDADKD
+405 DDKEQDKTDDA
-414 KDTTDADDDGADD
+414 GD

-432 RA
+432 NA

>member
-1 MIRTAR
+1 MTRAMR
-7 PLALLTLV
+7 PLMVLA
-15 GILAACGDADVPV
+15 LAAALSACGSDEMPV
-28 ASETVA
+28 ASETVV
-34 QGPLTLVVRGEG
+34 QGPLTISVRGEG

-53 TPLTVPGKNWA
+53 TPLNVPGKNWA

-78 KKGELLARF
+78 KKGDVLARF
-87 ISPEGEQQLAQAM
+87 VSPEGEQQLAQAM

-116 LVSTQG
+116 LESTQG
-122 RVEVDLSQVAVQLG
+122 RVEVDLSLVAVQLG

-156 AVEDKEYLQV
+156 AIEDKEYLQV
-166 RQGVL
+166 RQGTL

-194 TFDMNAQTRK
+194 TFDMTAKTRR
-204 ADLDALELRAPN
+204 DDMDALELRAPN
-216 DGVLLLATNWSGDK
+216 DGVLLLAANWSGDK
-230 PMVGANL
+230 PMVGSNL
-237 RAGFEFGNL
+237 RAGFEFGSL

-269 AAVVLH
+269 DAVVLH

-305 FLSMSAP
+305 FLSMRAP

-334 LLDARDAI
+334 MLDAKDAM

-362 GNDYVAREV
+362 GSDYVAREV
-371 KLGVRGTARSQVL
+371 TLGVRGTARSQVVK
-384 SGLEPGDQ
+384 GLKPGDQ
-392 VRLSQVEVPAPGD
+392 VRLSQVDVPAPGD
-405 DSDKDADKD
+405 DDKD
-414 KDTTDADDDGADD
+414 KDKT
-427 DAEGK
+427 DAEGNEADGDGDGDADEGK
-432 RA
+432 TA

>member
-1 MIRTAR
+1 MIRRLRCA
-7 PLALLTLV
+7 ALLGVGMLV
-15 GILAACGDADVPV
+15 AACGSDEMPV

-34 QGPLTLVVRGEG
+34 QGPLTISVRGEG

-53 TPLTVPGKNWA
+53 TPLNVPGKNWA
-64 QRQVEWMVPEGSLV
+64 QRQVEWMLPEGSLV
-78 KKGELLARF
+78 KKGDVLARF
-87 ISPEGEQQLAQAM
+87 VSPEGEQQLAQAM

-116 LVSTQG
+116 LESAQG
-122 RVEVDLSQVAVQLG
+122 RVEVDLSRVAVQLG
-136 IAQRYAD
+136 IAQRYAG
-143 ADLSTVARNQVLD
+143 ADLRTVARNQVLD
-156 AVEDKEYLQV
+156 AIEDREYLQV

-194 TFDMNAQTRK
+194 TFDMNAKTRK
-204 ADLDALELRAPN
+204 DDLEALELRAPN
-216 DGVLLLATNWSGDK
+216 DGVLLLAANWSGDK
-230 PMVGANL
+230 PTVGANL
-237 RAGFEFGNL
+237 RAGFEFGSL

-269 AAVVLH
+269 DAVVLH

-281 QRIDSKLSWVAS
+281 QRIDSRLSWVAS

-305 FLSMSAP
+305 FLSMRAP

-334 LLDARDAI
+334 LLDAKNAM

-362 GNDYVAREV
+362 GNDYVSREV

-384 SGLEPGDQ
+384 SGLKPGEQ

-405 DSDKDADKD
+405 DGSVKDKDAGDAGGDGKD
-414 KDTTDADDDGADD
+414 AD

-432 RA
+432 TA

>member
-1 MIRTAR
+1 MIRRLRGA
-7 PLALLTLV
+7 ALLGVGMLV
-15 GILAACGDADVPV
+15 TACGSDEMPV

-34 QGPLTLVVRGEG
+34 QGPLTISVRGEG

-53 TPLTVPGKNWA
+53 TPLNVPGKNWA
-64 QRQVEWMVPEGSLV
+64 QRQVEWMLPEGSLV
-78 KKGELLARF
+78 KKGDVLARF
-87 ISPEGEQQLAQAM
+87 VSPEGEQQLAQAM

-116 LVSTQG
+116 LESAQG
-122 RVEVDLSQVAVQLG
+122 RVEVDLSRVAVQLG

-156 AVEDKEYLQV
+156 AIEDREYLQV

-194 TFDMNAQTRK
+194 TFDMNAKTRK
-204 ADLDALELRAPN
+204 DDLEALELRAPN
-216 DGVLLLATNWSGDK
+216 DGVLLLAANWSGDK
-230 PMVGANL
+230 PTVGANL
-237 RAGFEFGNL
+237 RAGFEFGSL

-269 AAVVLH
+269 DAVVLH

-305 FLSMSAP
+305 FLSMRAP
-312 IPADAIERYRL
+312 MPADAIERYRL

-334 LLDARDAI
+334 LLDAKNAM

-362 GNDYVAREV
+362 GNGYVSREV

-384 SGLEPGDQ
+384 SGLEPGEQ
-392 VRLSQVEVPAPGD
+392 VRLSQVQVPAPGD
-405 DSDKDADKD
+405 DGSGKDKDAS
-414 KDTTDADDDGADD
+414 DAGGDGEDAD

-432 RA
+432 TA

>member
-1 MIRTAR
+1 MIRRLRCA
-7 PLALLTLV
+7 ALLGVGMLV
-15 GILAACGDADVPV
+15 AACGSDEMPV

-34 QGPLTLVVRGEG
+34 QGPLTISVRGEG

-53 TPLTVPGKNWA
+53 TPLNVPGKNWA
-64 QRQVEWMVPEGSLV
+64 QRQVEWMLPEGSLV
-78 KKGELLARF
+78 KKGDVLARF
-87 ISPEGEQQLAQAM
+87 VSPEGEQQLAQAM

-116 LVSTQG
+116 LESAQG
-122 RVEVDLSQVAVQLG
+122 RVEVDLSRVAVQLG
-136 IAQRYAD
+136 IAQRYAG

-156 AVEDKEYLQV
+156 AIEDREYLQV

-194 TFDMNAQTRK
+194 TFDMSAKTRK
-204 ADLDALELRAPN
+204 DDLEALELRAPN
-216 DGVLLLATNWSGDK
+216 DGVLLLAANWSGDK
-230 PMVGANL
+230 PTVGANL
-237 RAGFEFGNL
+237 RAGFEFGSL

-269 AAVVLH
+269 DAVVLH

-281 QRIDSKLSWVAS
+281 QRIDSRLSWVAS

-305 FLSMSAP
+305 FLSMRAP

-334 LLDARDAI
+334 LLDAKNAM

-362 GNDYVAREV
+362 GNDYVSRDV

-384 SGLEPGDQ
+384 SGLKPGEQ

-405 DSDKDADKD
+405 DGSVKDKDAGDAGGDGKD
-414 KDTTDADDDGADD
+414 AD

-432 RA
+432 TA

>member
-1 MIRTAR
+1 MIRRLRCA
-7 PLALLTLV
+7 ALLGVGMLV
-15 GILAACGDADVPV
+15 AACGSDEMPV

-34 QGPLTLVVRGEG
+34 QGPLTISVRGEG

-53 TPLTVPGKNWA
+53 TPLNVPGKNWA
-64 QRQVEWMVPEGSLV
+64 QRQVEWMLPEGSLV
-78 KKGELLARF
+78 KKGDVLARF
-87 ISPEGEQQLAQAM
+87 VSPEGEQQLAQAM

-116 LVSTQG
+116 LESAQG
-122 RVEVDLSQVAVQLG
+122 RVEVDLSRVAVQLG
-136 IAQRYAD
+136 IAQRYAG

-156 AVEDKEYLQV
+156 AIEDREYLQV

-194 TFDMNAQTRK
+194 TFNMSAKTRK
-204 ADLDALELRAPN
+204 DDLEALELRAPN
-216 DGVLLLATNWSGDK
+216 DGVLLLAANWSGDK
-230 PMVGANL
+230 PTVGANL
-237 RAGFEFGNL
+237 RAGFEFGSL

-269 AAVVLH
+269 DAVVLH

-281 QRIDSKLSWVAS
+281 QRIDSRLSWVAS

-305 FLSMSAP
+305 FLSMRAP

-334 LLDARDAI
+334 LLDAKNAM

-362 GNDYVAREV
+362 GNDYVSREV

-384 SGLEPGDQ
+384 SGLKPGEQ

-405 DSDKDADKD
+405 DGSVKDKDAGDAGGDGKD
-414 KDTTDADDDGADD
+414 AD

-432 RA
+432 TA

>member
-1 MIRTAR
+1 MIRRLRCA
-7 PLALLTLV
+7 ALLGVGMLV
-15 GILAACGDADVPV
+15 AACGSDEMPV

-34 QGPLTLVVRGEG
+34 QGPLTISVRGEG

-53 TPLTVPGKNWA
+53 TPLNVPGKNWA
-64 QRQVEWMVPEGSLV
+64 QRQVEWTLPEGSLV
-78 KKGELLARF
+78 KKGDVLARF
-87 ISPEGEQQLAQAM
+87 VSPEGEQQLAQAM

-116 LVSTQG
+116 LESAQG
-122 RVEVDLSQVAVQLG
+122 RVEVDLSRVAVQLG
-136 IAQRYAD
+136 IAQRYAG

-156 AVEDKEYLQV
+156 AIEDKEYLQV
-166 RQGVL
+166 RQSVL

-182 GAELAVLDAQRA
+182 GAELAVLDAQLA
-194 TFDMNAQTRK
+194 TFDMNAKTRK
-204 ADLDALELRAPN
+204 DDLEALELRAPN
-216 DGVLLLATNWSGDK
+216 DGVLLLAANWSGDK
-230 PMVGANL
+230 PTVGANL
-237 RAGFEFGNL
+237 RAGFEFGSL

-269 AAVVLH
+269 DAVVLH

-281 QRIDSKLSWVAS
+281 QRIDSRLSWVAS

-305 FLSMSAP
+305 FLSMRAP

-334 LLDARDAI
+334 LLDAKNAM

-362 GNDYVAREV
+362 GNDYVSREV

-384 SGLEPGDQ
+384 SGLKPGEQ

-405 DSDKDADKD
+405 DGSVKDKDAGDAGGDGKD
-414 KDTTDADDDGADD
+414 AD

-432 RA
+432 TA

>member
-1 MIRTAR
+1 MIRRMRCT
-7 PLALLTLV
+7 ALLSV
-15 GILAACGDADVPV
+15 GLLLAACGSDEMPV

-34 QGPLTLVVRGEG
+34 KGPVTIHVRGEG

-53 TPLTVPGKNWA
+53 TPLNVPGKNWA
-64 QRQVEWMVPEGSLV
+64 QRQVEWMLPEGSLV
-78 KKGELLARF
+78 KKGDVLARF
-87 ISPEGEQQLAQAM
+87 VSPEGEQQLAQAM

-116 LVSTQG
+116 LDSAQG
-122 RVEVDLSQVAVQLG
+122 RVEVDLSRVAVQLG

-156 AVEDKEYLQV
+156 AIEDKEYLQV

-194 TFDMNAQTRK
+194 TFDMNAKTRK
-204 ADLDALELRAPN
+204 DDLEALELRAPN
-216 DGVLLLATNWSGDK
+216 DGVLLLAANWSGDK
-230 PMVGANL
+230 PTVGANL
-237 RAGFEFGNL
+237 RAGFEFGSL
-246 PDTSTMEVEIDL
+246 PDTSAMEVEIDL

-269 AAVVLH
+269 DAVVLH

-281 QRIDSKLSWVAS
+281 QRIDSTLSWVAS

-305 FLSMSAP
+305 FLSMRAP

-334 LLDARDAI
+334 LLDAKDAM

-371 KLGVRGTARSQVL
+371 TLGVRGTARSQVL
-384 SGLEPGDQ
+384 SGLKPGDQ

-405 DSDKDADKD
+405 DGKDTEKRDADG
-414 KDTTDADDDGADD
+414 DGTAGDET
-427 DAEGK
+427 EGK
-432 RA
+432 SA